1 MVMTFTCAHP
11 TPRSEQV
18 FVTNP
23 KPSTVWQAGTPVTV
37 NWKYLLSDGSIKSDP
52 FDISLRKGDIA
63 ANTTAFVRALGTA
76 RQGASNYTFDLPAD
90 IVNGSDYQIGV
101 GPYTSESFVILGLAA
116 PPTTTTTSSASS
128 TSGSVSTTTASGSP
142 LQPTT
147 SQPGKSA
154 AVTLNKVAATPLALA
169 GTTLILMVVSLAL

>member
-116 PPTTTTTSSASS
+116 PPTTTTFSASS

>member
-116 PPTTTTTSSASS
+116 PPTTTTSSASS

-142 LQPTT
+142 LQPAT